1 MGAVN
6 KKGRGKFTYRTEVRW
21 TEARK
26 GMLSAP
32 GKLLI
37 EVATP
42 PEFKGHPGK
51 WTPEDLLVASVNV
64 CMMTT
69 FLYYAEK
76 DGLEFS
82 SYKSSAEGTLEKTEK
97 GLIFSLIEILPRISV
112 TSEKDIKRVGSLLE
126 VSEANCLIAQSLK
139 SKVVVTPQIE
149 KSE

>member
-1 MGAVN
+1 
-6 KKGRGKFTYRTEVRW
+6 
-21 TEARK
+21 
-26 GMLSAP
+26 MLSAP

-51 WTPEDLLVASVNV
+51 WTPEELLVASANV